1 MRRYLLPL
9 SALVVFA
16 GMATSVSAQ
25 VPRARIAP
33 EAWFRTVPTS
43 SSLLGT
49 YHWIDLSGDSVT
61 TVSRNRNNPTL
72 VNTNALPFPDTHSI
86 NFHPALR
93 FSGSIFQKELAL
105 SYSSL
110 AQGTIIGIFAPI
122 AATSSSDA
130 ALFGLKGRNGEETLV
145 GRIRYIMPAVG
156 HTLTMAKHRERT
168 CFMALP
174 RKKPNQ
180 NFWNVSPGLFPIC
193 GLTGLY
199 IPCGV
204 SRNTR

>member
-16 GMATSVSAQ
+16 GMAISVSAQ

-72 VNTNALPFPDTHSI
+72 VNTNALPFLDTHST
-86 NFHPALR
+86 
-93 FSGSIFQKELAL
+93 
-105 SYSSL
+105 
-110 AQGTIIGIFAPI
+110 GTILQFPCPRNCHRNLCPHSNHLLLRCGTFW
-122 AATSSSDA
+122 
-130 ALFGLKGRNGEETLV
+130 LKGTKWRRNS
-145 GRIRYIMPAVG
+145 GRKG
-156 HTLTMAKHRERT
+156 
-168 CFMALP
+168 
-174 RKKPNQ
+174 
-180 NFWNVSPGLFPIC
+180 
-193 GLTGLY
+193 
-199 IPCGV
+199 
-204 SRNTR
+204 

>member
-16 GMATSVSAQ
+16 GMAISVSAQ

-72 VNTNALPFPDTHSI
+72 VNTNALPFLDTHSI

-110 AQGTIIGIFAPI
+110 AQGTVIGIFAPI

-130 ALFGLKGRNGEETLV
+130 ALFGLSND
-145 GRIRYIMPAVG
+145 
-156 HTLTMAKHRERT
+156 
-168 CFMALP
+168 
-174 RKKPNQ
+174 
-180 NFWNVSPGLFPIC
+180 
-193 GLTGLY
+193 
-199 IPCGV
+199 
-204 SRNTR
+204 